1 MSVKSAEMSEKVRR
15 PKRQEITKTDK
26 LTVYLIAKH
35 VQREKN
41 GGCSV
46 QIWKTLKCPH

>member
-26 LTVYLIAKH
+26 LIVYLIAQH
-35 VQREKN
+35 VQREKMEDALYRS
-41 GGCSV
+41 G
-46 QIWKTLKCPH
+46 KP